1 MNNIAIKIREVNSE
15 VLVFL
20 DKNCPNELVAMRE
33 AIKLLQK
40 EVMRNESPPIK
51 HISG

>member
-20 DKNCPNELVAMRE
+20 DKNCPDELSAMRE
-33 AIKLLQK
+33 AIRLLQK
-40 EVMRNESPPIK
+40 EVLYAETNSNKPI
-51 HISG
+51 SR